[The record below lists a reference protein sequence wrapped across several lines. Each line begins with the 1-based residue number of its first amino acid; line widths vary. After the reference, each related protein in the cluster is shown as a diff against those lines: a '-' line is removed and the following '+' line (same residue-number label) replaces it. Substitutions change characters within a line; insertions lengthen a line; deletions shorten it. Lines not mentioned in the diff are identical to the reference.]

1 MYERVPRYLTKYGD
15 VNRFSRRPTLVRI
28 GSGSGHLVTC
38 PARGTLLMDGFIYV
52 RHAPYMVFLLAL
64 CPFFFFAF
72 ASFPSI
78 SPDGSLPCSS
88 HSSSIFVA
96 AWYPSSCISSNL
108 VHCSVP
114 YCHIRDWQHIPSV
127 SSSTHL
133 LNWHR
138 HIKATTGDLGLF
150 QSLHTR
156 NAVRIM

>member
-1 MYERVPRYLTKYGD
+1 METSTVSLAG
-15 VNRFSRRPTLVRI
+15 RRWSELGVEVVI
-28 GSGSGHLVTC
+28 SGIC
-38 PARGTLLMDGFIYV
+38 PARGTLLMNRWIYL
-52 RHAPYMVFLLAL
+52 RHALYIVFLLAL

-72 ASFPSI
+72 SFFPSI

-96 AWYPSSCISSNL
+96 SWYPRSCISSNL
-108 VHCSVP
+108 AHCSVP
-114 YCHIRDWQHIPSV
+114 YCQIRDWQYIPSI

-133 LNWHR
+133 LHWHR

-156 NAVRIM
+156 NAVQIM